1 MTAET
6 EREDEVRT
14 LLREMDAAFAGGDAE
29 AFAGLFAEDGQVFL
43 LHRDAMVGR
52 QAIRSSWGGF
62 FERFDT
68 SAWRTEHGLVETY
81 GPHAHAFSTYT
92 ETLVPRQGDAPSR
105 LVVGRLVFFLR
116 HLPPQGWH
124 IALLMNSHVRPV
136 QELP

>member
-1 MTAET
+1 MTAEI
-6 EREDEVRT
+6 EGAGEVRT
-14 LLREMDAAFAGGDAE
+14 LLGEMDAAFAGGDAV
-29 AFAGLFAEDGQVFL
+29 AFAGVFAEDGQLLL

-52 QAIRSSWGGF
+52 QAIRAF
-62 FERFDT
+62 FADFFARFDT

-92 ETLVPRQGDAPSR
+92 ETLVPREGGPSR

-116 HLPPQGWH
+116 HLPSPGWR

-136 QELP
+136 RVLS